1 MLVEE
6 EDNLQV
12 AMVEFLIMVV
22 MMVLMMM
29 MIILLTTIL
38 VEEEDNLQ
46 VAMVRGEI
54 NKEVHKES
62 PPSHSGKDNPYL

>member
-22 MMVLMMM
+22 MMVLMMLM
-29 MIILLTTIL
+29 MMEML

>member
-1 MLVEE
+1 MT
-6 EDNLQV
+6 
-12 AMVEFLIMVV
+12 MVR
-22 MMVLMMM
+22 MMVLMMLM
-29 MIILLTTIL
+29 MMEML

>member
-1 MLVEE
+1 MTMVTVRMMELLVEDDDEMLVE
-6 EDNLQV
+6 
-12 AMVEFLIMVV
+12 
-22 MMVLMMM
+22 
-29 MIILLTTIL
+29 
-38 VEEEDNLQ
+38 EEEDNLQ

>member
-1 MLVEE
+1 MITL
-6 EDNLQV
+6 
-12 AMVEFLIMVV
+12 V
-22 MMVLMMM
+22 MM
-29 MIILLTTIL
+29 IL
-38 VEEEDNLQ
+38 VGEEDNLQ

>member
-1 MLVEE
+1 MLTT
-6 EDNLQV
+6 L
-12 AMVEFLIMVV
+12 V
-22 MMVLMMM
+22 MMMEM
-29 MIILLTTIL
+29 L

-62 PPSHSGKDNPYL
+62 PPSHSGKGNPYL